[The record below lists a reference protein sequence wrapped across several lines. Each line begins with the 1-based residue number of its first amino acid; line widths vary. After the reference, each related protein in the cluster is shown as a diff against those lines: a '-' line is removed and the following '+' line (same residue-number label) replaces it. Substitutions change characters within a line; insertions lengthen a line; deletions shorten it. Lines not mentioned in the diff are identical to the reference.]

1 MIMLKEIT
9 IKNFKSIKDE
19 IFFTMEADS
28 DRVGEYKN
36 HYVKTNDNDILRTS
50 SMYGP
55 NGGGKSNI
63 LSAILMLKNIVIDGG
78 YNVTIPKEISN
89 VFSDDNIITETV
101 FFINEKY
108 EIGYSIKYNQQVVG
122 KNAMYGI
129 INHPFLIHFYI
140 FEEEIVYREKN
151 KNEFKTLLTRN
162 EKGKLISN
170 DLKSYGVN
178 LDINISQS
186 ISAINHLF
194 TSYANTKEK
203 LSIGLDVIKELW
215 NEINSITMI
224 DKPKLLDD
232 YLLNIIRNNKDT
244 LIKIMNN
251 MDIKIDDIIIYENH
265 VILYPIYFVRNINI
279 NGNLMTKELS
289 LIEESSGTTK
299 IFWMVVEFISSINNN
314 TIFICDDMNS
324 YLHPK
329 LFREIINLFN
339 SDFNKK
345 SQLIFNSHDILNMD
359 NSLFRRD
366 EIWFVFRDENYSTKI
381 IPLSN
386 IVNYKGEQVR
396 KDAKYYKQYLEGK
409 YGADPFI
416 KKGFG
421 WNEL

>member
-1 MIMLKEIT
+1 MLKEIT

-36 HYVKTNDNDILRTS
+36 HYVETNNNSILRTS

-63 LSAILMLKNIVIDGG
+63 LSAILILKSIIVSGG
-78 YNVTIPKEISN
+78 YQDSFPSEIRN
-89 VFSDDNIITETV
+89 IFANDDIITETV
-101 FFINEKY
+101 FFVLDEY
-108 EIGYSIKYNQQVVG
+108 EIGYTVTYKQIIG
-122 KNAMYGI
+122 KNMMLGI
-129 INHPFLIHFYI
+129 VNPTYITNFYLI
-140 FEEEIVYREKN
+140 EEEVVYREN
-151 KNEFKTLLTRN
+151 KSNEFKTLVRRSEN
-162 EKGKLISN
+162 GKFVS
-170 DLKSYGVN
+170 DELKSYGVN
-178 LDINISQS
+178 TDINISQS
-186 ISAINHLF
+186 ISVINHLF
-194 TSYANTKEK
+194 ITYANTKIK
-203 LSIGLDVIKELW
+203 LPMGLDVIKKLW
-215 NEINSITMI
+215 GEVNSITRI
-224 DKPKLLDD
+224 DNPKLIDNN
-232 YLLNIIRNNKDT
+232 LLSTVKDNKKLIIN
-244 LIKIMNN
+244 IMNN
-251 MDIKIDDIIIYENH
+251 MDIKINDINIYENN
-265 VILYPIYFVRNINI
+265 IRPYPIYFVRNIII
-279 NGNLMTKELS
+279 NDTQIIKELP
-289 LIEESSGTTK
+289 LIDESSGTTK
-299 IFWMVVEFISSINNN
+299 IFWMVVEFISSINKN
-314 TIFICDDMNS
+314 TIFISDDMNS

-366 EIWFVFRDENYSTKI
+366 EIWFVFRDDNYSTKI

-421 WNEL
+421 WDEL